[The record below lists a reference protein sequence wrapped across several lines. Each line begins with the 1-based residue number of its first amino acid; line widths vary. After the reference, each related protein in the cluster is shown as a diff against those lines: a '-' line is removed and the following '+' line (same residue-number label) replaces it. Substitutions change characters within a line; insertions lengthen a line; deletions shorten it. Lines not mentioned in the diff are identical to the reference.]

1 MSTSALCGELRKIA
15 DGVEFD
21 TIAREWRCKWSPEG
35 DKASLVACQIA
46 LESVVED
53 LNEVDGVKSIERV
66 VCGDCLDFKVSSIGH
81 FLSDTMR
88 LLCLCR
94 QVVCNIERRKHSEQ
108 SYLCHF
114 LEIGR
119 HISFS

>member
-1 MSTSALCGELRKIA
+1 MSKSALCGELRKIA

-66 VCGDCLDFKVSSIGH
+66 VCGDCLDFKVSS
-81 FLSDTMR
+81 LS
-88 LLCLCR
+88 L
-94 QVVCNIERRKHSEQ
+94 
-108 SYLCHF
+108 
-114 LEIGR
+114 G
-119 HISFS
+119 